1 MGDNTAKINQLQRHF
16 QGNNIDRD
24 VLESVL
30 LICDGDVNAAIQFL
44 TAQEGQQ
51 AYNPNQNP
59 DGVPADYPGKHKS
72 VSEELFNVMVSLL
85 NIVIASRTKRL
96 VLPSSQITTKAM
108 NNSIMCKP

>member
-51 AYNPNQNP
+51 AYNPNQ
-59 DGVPADYPGKHKS
+59 VFIS
-72 VSEELFNVMVSLL
+72 SLIEFFKIYFL
-85 NIVIASRTKRL
+85 IS
-96 VLPSSQITTKAM
+96 
-108 NNSIMCKP
+108 